1 VNQVQLRTKAWFGDE
16 TLTMDFP
23 ASWNIVEI
31 GPQDG
36 PALTAAAMNRA
47 LTTPIGAPRLAEI
60 AKGKTRAVII
70 VDDLTRPTPSADLL
84 PLLIKELVE
93 AGMPEGAI
101 TILLAGGTHPPASA
115 EDMAKKVGSNLPA
128 AIRVLAHD
136 SRGDLVDLGRSP
148 AGLPLRI
155 NRTVMDCD
163 LKIGVGCIYP
173 HPIAGFS
180 GGAKIILPAICGVE
194 TTRMMHDYL
203 RGSRER
209 GGSIHTEL
217 RQDMVAVARKV
228 GLDFL
233 ANVTINHRRQ
243 ISGLFAGDVVAAHE
257 EGVRAAQRMYA
268 VSALP
273 QADVV
278 VADMYPFDTS
288 WQFAQDRGMWPIE
301 CATPGASRVV
311 IAACP
316 LGLGTHELFPV
327 ASPLWSRIARRLAHF
342 RLADLDRPFEKLRTV
357 VKLIR
362 QKQHH
367 MMVLSPGL
375 KPRDLNALF
384 PHAQW
389 FGDWPALRA
398 ALHAR
403 HGDGPVTVA
412 VYRCAPFL
420 IPQGMAQT
428 HEAGQ
433 AARGSQRLPASAC
446 AVKTR

>member
-1 VNQVQLRTKAWFGDE
+1 MSVVQLRSKAWFGDE
-16 TLTMDFP
+16 ALALDFP
-23 ASWNIVEI
+23 SSWKIVEV
-31 GPQDG
+31 GPRDS
-36 PALTAAAMNRA
+36 PVLTAAAMREM
-47 LTTPIGAPRLAEI
+47 LSHPSGGPPLFEI
-60 AKGKTRAVII
+60 AKAKTRAVII
-70 VDDLTRPTPSADLL
+70 VDDLTRPTPAADLL
-84 PLLIKELVE
+84 PLLIEELTR
-93 AGMPEGAI
+93 AGMPEQAI
-101 TILLAGGTHPPASA
+101 TVVLAGGTHPPASA
-115 EDMAKKVGSNLPA
+115 EEMAKKVGSTLSS
-128 AIRVLAHD
+128 AIRIMAHD
-136 SRGDLVDLGRSP
+136 SRRDLVDLGTSP
-148 AGLPLRI
+148 GGLPLQL
-155 NRTVMDCD
+155 NRTVMECD

-217 RQDMVAVARKV
+217 RQDMVAVARQV

-233 ANVTINHRRQ
+233 VNVTLNHRRE

-257 EGVRAAQRMYA
+257 EGVRAAQRQYA
-268 VSALP
+268 VPVIP

-301 CATPGASRVV
+301 RATRGASRVV

-327 ASPLWSRIARRLAHF
+327 SSPLWSRIARRIAHF

-357 VKLIR
+357 AKLIR

-367 MMVLSPGL
+367 LMVLSPGL
-375 KPRDLNALF
+375 KPQELNALF

-389 FGDWPALRA
+389 FGEWPGLRA
-398 ALHAR
+398 ALQAR
-403 HGDGPVTVA
+403 HGDGPLTVA

-420 IPQGMAQT
+420 IPSG
-428 HEAGQ
+428 
-433 AARGSQRLPASAC
+433 AAELQPITVSRRDSVRLPASA
-446 AVKTR
+446 

>member
-1 VNQVQLRTKAWFGDE
+1 MSGLQLRTKAWFGDE
-16 TLTMDFP
+16 SLAIDLPPLWNVVEVGPEDKPPLSTGVIRETL
-23 ASWNIVEI
+23 
-31 GPQDG
+31 QQ
-36 PALTAAAMNRA
+36 
-47 LTTPIGAPRLAEI
+47 PIGTPTLAEI
-60 AKGKTRAVII
+60 AKGNTKPVII
-70 VDDLTRPTPSADLL
+70 IDDLTRPTPAADLL
-84 PLLIKELVE
+84 PLLIEELTRV
-93 AGMPEGAI
+93 GLPERDI
-101 TILLAGGTHPPASA
+101 TIMLAGGTHPPASV
-115 EDMAKKVGSNLPA
+115 EDMVKKVGSALSP
-128 AIRVLAHD
+128 AIRVMAHD
-136 SRGDLVDLGRSP
+136 SRGDLVDLGVSP
-148 AGLPLRI
+148 GGLPLQL
-155 NRTVMDCD
+155 NRTVMECD

-217 RQDMVAVARKV
+217 RQDMIAVARQV
-228 GLDFL
+228 GLDFI
-233 ANVTINHRRQ
+233 ANVTLNHRRE
-243 ISGLFAGDVVAAHE
+243 ISGLFAGDVVQAHE

-268 VSALP
+268 VSVLP

-301 CATPGASRVV
+301 QARQGASRVV

-327 ASPLWSRIARRLAHF
+327 ASPLWSRIARRITHF
-342 RLADLDRPFEKLRTV
+342 RLADLDRPLEKLQTV
-357 VKLIR
+357 WKLIR

-367 MMVLSPGL
+367 LMVLSPGL
-375 KPRDLNALF
+375 KPGDLTALF

-389 FGDWPALRA
+389 FGNWPNLKAVLV
-398 ALHAR
+398 AR
-403 HGDGPVTVA
+403 HGEGPVTVA

-420 IPQGMAQT
+420 IP
-428 HEAGQ
+428 
-433 AARGSQRLPASAC
+433 RGTEQSQDVRVRTEFPQQRPASA
-446 AVKTR
+446 

>member
-1 VNQVQLRTKAWFGDE
+1 MSELHLHTKAWFGDE
-16 TLTMDFP
+16 ALTIDFP
-23 ASWNIVEI
+23 PSWRIVEI
-31 GPQDG
+31 GPQDQ
-36 PALTAAAMNRA
+36 PELTADAMREK
-47 LTTPIGAPRLAEI
+47 LSRPIGTPRLSEI
-60 AKGKTRAVII
+60 AKTKTKAVIVI
-70 VDDLTRPTPSADLL
+70 DDLTRPTPAADLL
-84 PLLIKELVE
+84 PLLIEEL
-93 AGMPEGAI
+93 AQGGIPERAM
-101 TILLAGGTHPPASA
+101 TVMLAGGTHPPASA
-115 EDMAKKVGSNLPA
+115 EDMAKKVGTGLSP
-128 AIRVLAHD
+128 AIRIMAHD
-136 SRGDLVDLGRSP
+136 SRGDLADLGMSP
-148 AGLPLRI
+148 GGLPLRI
-155 NRTVMDCD
+155 NRVVMECD

-228 GLDFL
+228 GLDFI
-233 ANVTINHRRQ
+233 ANVTLNQRRQ

-257 EGVRAAQRMYA
+257 EGVRAAQRMYGIA
-268 VSALP
+268 MPP

-288 WQFAQDRGMWPIE
+288 WQFAQDRGLWPVE
-301 CATPGASRVV
+301 RAASGASRVV

-327 ASPLWSRIARRLAHF
+327 ASPLWSRIARRIRHF
-342 RLADLDRPFEKLRTV
+342 RLADLDRPFEKAMTV
-357 VKLIR
+357 AKLIR

-367 MMVLSPGL
+367 LMVLSPGL
-375 KPRDLNALF
+375 KAKDLKGLF

-389 FGDWPALRA
+389 FGDWPALQA
-398 ALHAR
+398 ALRAR
-403 HGDGPVTVA
+403 HGEGAVTVA

-420 IPQGMAQT
+420 IPSRTEQAQNVRSKT
-428 HEAGQ
+428 MIAER
-433 AARGSQRLPASAC
+433 AAAS
-446 AVKTR
+446 

>member
-1 VNQVQLRTKAWFGDE
+1 MSRVQLRTRAWFGDDV
-16 TLTMDFP
+16 LALDCP
-23 ASWNIVEI
+23 ASWKIVEV
-31 GPQDG
+31 GPQDTA
-36 PALTAAAMNRA
+36 ALTATAMREALNR
-47 LTTPIGAPRLAEI
+47 PIGTQRLSELS
-60 AKGKTRAVII
+60 KGKTRAVII
-70 VDDLTRPTPSADLL
+70 VDDLTRPTPAADLL
-84 PLLIKELVE
+84 PLLIEEVTR
-93 AGMPEGAI
+93 AGMSERAI

-115 EDMAKKVGSNLPA
+115 EEMAKKVGANLSP
-128 AIRVLAHD
+128 AIRVMAHD
-136 SRGDLVDLGRSP
+136 SRGDLVDLGKSP
-148 AGLPLRI
+148 GGLPLRV
-155 NRTVMDCD
+155 NRAVMECD

-180 GGAKIILPAICGVE
+180 GGAKIVLPAICGVE
-194 TTRMMHDYL
+194 TTRIMHDYL

-233 ANVTINHRRQ
+233 ANVTLNHRRR

-257 EGVRAAQRMYA
+257 EGVRAAQLMY
-268 VSALP
+268 VVPVLP

-301 CATPGASRVV
+301 LAMQEASRVV

-327 ASPLWSRIARRLAHF
+327 ASPLWSRIARRLTHF
-342 RLADLDRPFEKLRTV
+342 RLADLDRPIEKLRTV

-367 MMVLSPGL
+367 LMVLSPGL
-375 KPRDLNALF
+375 KPGDLNALF

-389 FGDWPALRA
+389 FGDWPSLRA
-398 ALHAR
+398 ALEAR
-403 HGDGPVTVA
+403 HGNRPVTVA

-420 IPQGMAQT
+420 IPSGTTQPEDLKGNNPSPPT
-428 HEAGQ
+428 
-433 AARGSQRLPASAC
+433 LPAA
-446 AVKTR
+446 A